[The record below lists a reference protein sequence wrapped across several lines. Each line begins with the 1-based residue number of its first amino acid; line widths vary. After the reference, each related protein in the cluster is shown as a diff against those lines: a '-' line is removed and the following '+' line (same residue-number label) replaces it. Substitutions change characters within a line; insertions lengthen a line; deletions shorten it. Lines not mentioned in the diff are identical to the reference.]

1 MEQRANR
8 LFLVIPCYN
17 EEAVLKETAQQLLK
31 KYHTLQ
37 NNGIISFDSKICFVN
52 DGSNDHTWDIIRSLH
67 LENPTYT
74 GLSLTRNRGHQNALL
89 AGLLT
94 VMEQADIVI
103 SMDADLQD
111 DIQTIDAMLS
121 AYQEGNE
128 IVYGVRSDRRT
139 DTFFKRFSAESFYH
153 LIQILP
159 HKHPVINILPYF
171 SSPHL

>member
-31 KYHTLQ
+31 KYHILQ
-37 NNGIISFDSKICFVN
+37 HNGIISFDSKICFVN

-67 LENPTYT
+67 LENATYT

-94 VMEQADIVI
+94 VM
-103 SMDADLQD
+103 
-111 DIQTIDAMLS
+111 
-121 AYQEGNE
+121 
-128 IVYGVRSDRRT
+128 
-139 DTFFKRFSAESFYH
+139 
-153 LIQILP
+153 
-159 HKHPVINILPYF
+159 
-171 SSPHL
+171 